1 MESVV
6 RALCPHGSVMA
17 QETPRAM
24 PGFEV
29 VAATILLLAL
39 GLL

>member
-6 RALCPHGSVMA
+6 RALCPRGSVMA
-17 QETPRAM
+17 QETPIAT

-29 VAATILLLAL
+29 VAATILLAL